1 MGKWYAPKSPLC
13 KGRCHGSAV
22 TEGLSVDVKHKSSC
36 RRTIPCIVK
45 ARKRLHKRCILK
57 KDCGLVQSLTIE
69 RSNRLTEA
77 TATAFYEKVNE
88 LDNTRCLIEYK
99 VTE

>member
-1 MGKWYAPKSPLC
+1 METGALQNAGFVQIIERKIGCMSWFRS
-13 KGRCHGSAV
+13 
-22 TEGLSVDVKHKSSC
+22 
-36 RRTIPCIVK
+36 PCIVK